1 MVFAFIQAKEFAMQL
16 MPIST
21 DTVNTETIFTDYTA
35 QGNSM
40 SNFSNELDSALSEA
54 DSGGERYAKRDKDD
68 DSSHGDEEKNSPYS
82 VKAEIYSFLLRKNP
96 VSIKRN

>member
-1 MVFAFIQAKEFAMQL
+1 MQL

-68 DSSHGDEEKNSPYS
+68 DSSHGDEEK
-82 VKAEIYSFLLRKNP
+82 ILLIP
-96 VSIKRN
+96 